1 MSLPGGGK
9 FMVQTVK
16 NNLKRYFSIGSKST
30 FIVVL
35 LIMILSMTILNLRTS
50 ITVVVDG
57 EEKPIITYNSNLRST
72 LEKNDIFVGP
82 KDKIEPSLDSKVK
95 DGDKIYIKKA
105 VNVEVEVDGK
115 EFKVATSEEYIEDM
129 LEMEGIVLSDYDKV
143 QPLKTETIKP
153 DMKVMITRVESKLVK
168 ESKEIDFST
177 VIKKDDNLK
186 KTVTKVE
193 QEGELGEREITTRLV
208 YENGKEVTR
217 QVVSDIVKKEP
228 VQRVLVQGTLGVLNI
243 SRGGGEEVLYK
254 TSIRVKA
261 TAYTSFDPGVGT
273 VTASGATVKRNPGGY
288 STIAVDPR
296 VIPLGTRVYVD
307 GYGFAIAEDT
317 GGAIKGNTID
327 VFMHTTEEARRW
339 GVKYLN
345 VYILK

>member
-1 MSLPGGGK
+1 
-9 FMVQTVK
+9 MVQTVK
-16 NNLKRYFSIGSKST
+16 NSLKRYFSVGSKST

-35 LIMILSMTILNLRTS
+35 LIMILSMAIYNLRKS
-50 ITVVVDG
+50 ITVVIDG
-57 EEKPIITYNSNLRST
+57 DERAILTYNGNLRSI
-72 LEKNDIFVGP
+72 LEKNGIFVGP
-82 KDKIEPSLDSKVK
+82 KDKIEPSMDSKVK
-95 DGDKIYIKKA
+95 DGDKVYIKKA

-115 EFKVATSEEYIEDM
+115 ELKIATSEEYIENM
-129 LEMEGIVLSDYDKV
+129 LELEGIVLSDYDKV
-143 QPLKTETIKP
+143 QPLKTEKIKP
-153 DMKVMITRVESKLVK
+153 DMKVMITRVESKLIK

-177 VIKKDDNLK
+177 VVKKDDDLE

-193 QEGELGEREITTRLV
+193 QEGEPGEREITTRVV

-228 VQRVLVQGTLGVLNI
+228 IQRVLVQGTLGVLNL
-243 SRGGGEEVLYK
+243 SRGGGEKVLYK
-254 TSIRVKA
+254 TSLRVKA

-273 VTASGATVKRNPGGY
+273 RTASGTTVKRNSNGY

-296 VIPLGTRVYVD
+296 VIPLGTRVYVE

-317 GGAIKGNTID
+317 GGAIKGNIID
-327 VFMHTTEEARRW
+327 VFLHSPEEARNW
-339 GVKYLN
+339 GVKYVN